1 MIMKTKISHRFLSL
15 FAAVLVAFSLISTV
29 ALAAEIQPRI
39 STCPNCNSE
48 RTSYG
53 YTWAPEAC
61 HATVTH
67 RLANGNICQHTQYH
81 YYAIYCRC
89 LNCADCGRIVELY
102 RNEVAAWGYYCSW
115 ENEYFR

>member
-1 MIMKTKISHRFLSL
+1 MIMKTKISRRFLSL

-53 YTWAPEAC
+53 YTWAPEAG

-102 RNEVAAWGYYCSW
+102 RNEVASRGYYCSW